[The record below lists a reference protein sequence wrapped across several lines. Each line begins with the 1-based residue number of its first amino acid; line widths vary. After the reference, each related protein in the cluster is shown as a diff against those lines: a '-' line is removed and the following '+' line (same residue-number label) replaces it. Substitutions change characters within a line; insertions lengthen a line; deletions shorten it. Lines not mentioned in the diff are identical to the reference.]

1 MGIEILKRKITN
13 GKNVIVIERNRYIH
27 SLDKKLE
34 KKRIMYLS
42 VINGGLAVRKPILP
56 EEKEFD
62 YYIDCLDTN
71 GIYIKKDNLRLE
83 DGIVDFKYQSFA
95 RSKCLLKNVNGM
107 VILED
112 NSTNYL
118 CKYLT
123 IRGHNLKGIQTDKT
137 NINRGMF
144 EEVVIE
150 RTEEDTIESELKISS
165 NEFVINSIVVKHIKN
180 IDILS
185 ANNEMVLIDVSKV
198 IRAINSKFITIGD
211 NETDDEVNISGI
223 MAEKISLYQLVYSD
237 VNIGLVLERNSGR
250 EVIIQDGETKN
261 DNDYSCVKYRYL
273 NIAKIEAEEVEIL
286 GIPNL
291 ELGEFSGTKLD
302 ITVNISQSQWEEN
315 IASRILT
322 KLDMTKDRKG
332 YLGILKCSHIWIK
345 TGNNKD
351 KNKNDNNLYRQS
363 IYITI
368 NCEKDK
374 FEDTAFWY
382 MMNGES
388 YERKHKNQIRA
399 YKQAIKKYVK
409 VEQGKGTLAMV
420 CIRIKEKGGKVTKF
434 AI

>member
-1 MGIEILKRKITN
+1 
-13 GKNVIVIERNRYIH
+13 
-27 SLDKKLE
+27 
-34 KKRIMYLS
+34 
-42 VINGGLAVRKPILP
+42 
-56 EEKEFD
+56 
-62 YYIDCLDTN
+62 
-71 GIYIKKDNLRLE
+71 
-83 DGIVDFKYQSFA
+83 
-95 RSKCLLKNVNGM
+95 M

-185 ANNEMVLIDVSKV
+185 ANNEMVLIDVSRV

-250 EVIIQDGETKN
+250 KVTIQDGETKN
-261 DNDYSCVKYRYL
+261 DNDYSCAKYRYL

-286 GIPNL
+286 GIPNI
-291 ELGEFSGTKLD
+291 EIGEFCGTKLD

-315 IASRILT
+315 IASRTLT

>member
-1 MGIEILKRKITN
+1 MGNEVLKKRITN
-13 GKNVIVIERNRYIH
+13 GQNVIVVERNRYIH
-27 SLDKKLE
+27 DLDKKLE

-42 VINGGLAVRKPILP
+42 VINGGLVVRKPVLP

-83 DGIVDFKYQSFA
+83 DGIEKFGYQSFA

-123 IRGHNLKGIQTDKT
+123 IRGHNLKGIQTDKA

-150 RTEEDTIESELKISS
+150 RTEKDTIKSELKISS
-165 NEFVINSIVVKHIKN
+165 NEFVINGIVVKHIKN
-180 IDILS
+180 IDILTS
-185 ANNEMVLIDVSKV
+185 NNEMVLIDVKNV
-198 IRAINSKFITIGD
+198 IRSITSKFITIGD
-211 NETDDEVNISGI
+211 NETDKEVNICGI
-223 MAEKISLYQLVYSD
+223 SAERISLYQLLYSD
-237 VNIGLVLERNSGR
+237 VNIGLVLERGSGKR
-250 EVIIQDGETKN
+250 VIINEGEIKN

-273 NIAKIEAEEVEIL
+273 NIAKIEAKQVEIK
-286 GIPNL
+286 GIPNI
-291 ELGEFSGTKLD
+291 EIGEFYGTKLD
-302 ITVNISQSQWEEN
+302 ITVNISESQWEEN
-315 IASRILT
+315 IASRTLS
-322 KLDMTKDRKG
+322 KLNMTKDRNG

-351 KNKNDNNLYRQS
+351 KNDNNLYRQD
-363 IYITI
+363 IWITI

-374 FEDTAFWY
+374 FENTAFWY

-420 CIRIKEKGGKVTKF
+420 HIIIKEKGGKVTKF

>member
-1 MGIEILKRKITN
+1 MGNEVLKKRITN
-13 GKNVIVIERNRYIH
+13 GQNVIVVERNRYIH
-27 SLDKKLE
+27 DLDKKLE

-42 VINGGLAVRKPILP
+42 VINGGLAVRKPVLP

-83 DGIVDFKYQSFA
+83 NGIEKFAYQSFA

-123 IRGHNLKGIQTDKT
+123 IRGHNLKGIQTDKA

-150 RTEEDTIESELKISS
+150 RTEKDTIKSELKISS
-165 NEFVINSIVVKHIKN
+165 NEFVINGIVVKHIKN
-180 IDILS
+180 IDILTS
-185 ANNEMVLIDVSKV
+185 NNEMVLIDVKNV
-198 IRAINSKFITIGD
+198 IRSITSKFITIGD
-211 NETDDEVNISGI
+211 NETDKEVNICGI
-223 MAEKISLYQLVYSD
+223 SAERISLYQLLYSD
-237 VNIGLVLERNSGR
+237 VNIGLLLERGSDKR
-250 EVIIQDGETKN
+250 VIINEGEIKN

-273 NIAKIEAEEVEIL
+273 NIAKIEAKQVEIK
-286 GIPNL
+286 GIPNI
-291 ELGEFSGTKLD
+291 EIGEFCGTKLD
-302 ITVNISQSQWEEN
+302 ITVNISESQWEEN
-315 IASRILT
+315 IASRTLS
-322 KLDMTKDRKG
+322 KLNMTKDRNG

-351 KNKNDNNLYRQS
+351 KNDNNLYRQD
-363 IYITI
+363 IWITI

-374 FEDTAFWY
+374 FENTAFWY

-399 YKQAIKKYVK
+399 YKQAIKKYVR

-420 CIRIKEKGGKVTKF
+420 HITIKEKGGRVTKF